1 MADEEIRT
9 RGALP
14 MSNLGRRIVVGVLGA
29 LLIVGLALCSRL
41 GIGLLF
47 TGFGIVALIECLL
60 MQRSHGAREMARPFG
75 LAVLVL
81 MFLTV
86 GPPESGY
93 IALVVALIS
102 LAGFGWRW
110 IVTLIYPSVVAAGIV
125 GIVGLLKHDSMLLL
139 ILLFVTWAT
148 DIGAYAVGMKFG
160 RRLLAPDISPKKTW
174 EGAISGFLAAL
185 AVGAVTGLIVRE
197 MYLALAMGILA
208 GTAGQ
213 IGDLLESIY
222 KREAGVKDSG
232 GILPGHGGILDR
244 FDAFFYNALLFNAI
258 LRLAS

>member
-1 MADEEIRT
+1 MADEETST

-14 MSNLGRRIVVGVLGA
+14 MSNLGQRIVVGALGA
-29 LLIVGLALCSRL
+29 GLIVGLALFSRV
-41 GIGLLF
+41 GTQLLF
-47 TGFGIVALIECLL
+47 SLFGLVALVECLL
-60 MQRSHGAREMARPFG
+60 MRKTARTIEWLAPFILAG
-75 LAVLVL
+75 LVALVL
-81 MFLTV
+81 NAM
-86 GPPESGY
+86 PPVTGY
-93 IALVVALIS
+93 VALILALAI
-102 LAGFGWRW
+102 LAGFGWRRLVIW
-110 IVTLIYPSVVAAGIV
+110 LYPSLVTAGIA
-125 GIVGLLKHDSMLLL
+125 GINSLLQGGGTILL

-174 EGAISGFLAAL
+174 EGALGGLAASL
-185 AVGAVTGLIVRE
+185 AVGVVAGLVTRE
-197 MYLALAMGILA
+197 MYLALAMATLA

-244 FDAFFYNALLFNAI
+244 FDAFFYNALLFSAI
-258 LRLAS
+258 LLLAA